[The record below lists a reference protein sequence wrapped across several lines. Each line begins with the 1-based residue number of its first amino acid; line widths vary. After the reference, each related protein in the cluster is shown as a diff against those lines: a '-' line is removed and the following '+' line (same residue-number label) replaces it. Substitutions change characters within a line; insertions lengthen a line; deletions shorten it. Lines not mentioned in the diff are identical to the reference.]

1 MTALAGPDKGAA
13 GAAPDRRSPA
23 FTPLPP
29 PGPIAHAG
37 PPPHAEHGSIDTVH
51 LEGTLLLFGC
61 FEEMTMSTKVKI
73 FAIAAVLAAG
83 TSSAAMA
90 EYPCAPGYEMSYGV
104 CRPAAVPGYPSG
116 PLSGAAAGEVNGA
129 ANGAAA
135 AGPVGAIIG
144 GAIGTATG
152 AVAGTANAVAGAVP
166 PACGPGY
173 VYYNGGCYPA
183 RY

>member
-1 MTALAGPDKGAA
+1 MLRGDDDVNKAQDFC
-13 GAAPDRRSPA
+13 DRRRSGGGHVGRGDGAICLPA
-23 FTPLPP
+23 GLRIST
-29 PGPIAHAG
+29 AAS
-37 PPPHAEHGSIDTVH
+37 AEPV
-51 LEGTLLLFGC
+51 
-61 FEEMTMSTKVKI
+61 
-73 FAIAAVLAAG
+73 
-83 TSSAAMA
+83 
-90 EYPCAPGYEMSYGV
+90 PAPGY
-104 CRPAAVPGYPSG
+104 PAG

-152 AVAGTANAVAGAVP
+152 AVAGTANAVAGAVA

-173 VYYNGGCYPA
+173 AYYNGGCYPG

>member
-1 MTALAGPDKGAA
+1 MERGST
-13 GAAPDRRSPA
+13 
-23 FTPLPP
+23 TW
-29 PGPIAHAG
+29 
-37 PPPHAEHGSIDTVH
+37 EHGSIDSVH
-51 LEGTLLLFGC
+51 LGSTLLLLGH
-61 FEEMTMSTKVKI
+61 FEEMTMSTRLKI
-73 FAIAAVLAAG
+73 FAIAAALAAG
-83 TSSAAMA
+83 TSGTAMA
-90 EYPCAPGYEMSYGV
+90 QYACPSGYAYSYGYCRPVPAPGY
-104 CRPAAVPGYPSG
+104 PAG

-135 AGPVGAIIG
+135 AGPVGALIG

-152 AVAGTANAVAGAVP
+152 AVAGTANAVAGATT

>member
-1 MTALAGPDKGAA
+1 
-13 GAAPDRRSPA
+13 
-23 FTPLPP
+23 
-29 PGPIAHAG
+29 
-37 PPPHAEHGSIDTVH
+37 
-51 LEGTLLLFGC
+51 
-61 FEEMTMSTKVKI
+61 MSTRLKI

-90 EYPCAPGYEMSYGV
+90 EYPCAPGYAVYGGY
-104 CRPAAVPGYPSG
+104 CRPVPAPGYPSG

-129 ANGAAA
+129 ENGAAA

-152 AVAGTANAVAGAVP
+152 AVAGTANAVAGATT